1 MLMKC
6 LELGDKCAKYPVIQG
21 GMGVG
26 VSLSQLAGAV
36 AHAGGVGVISS
47 AQIGFDEPDFKTNTR
62 EANIRALTRHIKNA
76 LAMKREGL
84 VGVNVMVA
92 LKDYREH
99 VRTAAQ
105 AGADIIISG
114 AGLPVDL
121 PELVAGTGT
130 KIAPIVSSVKAV
142 KVILS
147 MWERKYKRTADM
159 VVIEGPE
166 AGGHLGFSREDIE
179 SGIRERFDDEIRGII
194 ECVKGYAERFGIH
207 IPVIAAGGIFN
218 GDDVRHALSLGADG
232 VQAAT
237 RFVATKE
244 CDASDAYKQAY
255 IDASADDITIIKS
268 PVGMPG
274 RALNNSFIRRI
285 KDNPERITECFGCLA
300 HCNPSQVPYC
310 ITKALINAVRGDIE
324 NGLIFCGSNV
334 SRIDCIITVDELMGE
349 LIV

>member
-62 EANIRALTRHIKNA
+62 EANVRALTRHIKNA

-194 ECVKGYAERFGIH
+194 ECVKGYAERFGVH

-218 GDDVRHALSLGADG
+218 GDDVRHVLSLGADG

-274 RALNNSFIRRI
+274 RALHNGMLRMPCTLQSFTGSVLYN
-285 KDNPERITECFGCLA
+285 KGT
-300 HCNPSQVPYC
+300 Y
-310 ITKALINAVRGDIE
+310 K
-324 NGLIFCGSNV
+324 CGQ
-334 SRIDCIITVDELMGE
+334 GGY
-349 LIV
+349 

>member
-1 MLMKC
+1 
-6 LELGDKCAKYPVIQG
+6 
-21 GMGVG
+21 
-26 VSLSQLAGAV
+26 
-36 AHAGGVGVISS
+36 
-47 AQIGFDEPDFKTNTR
+47 
-62 EANIRALTRHIKNA
+62 
-76 LAMKREGL
+76 
-84 VGVNVMVA
+84 
-92 LKDYREH
+92 
-99 VRTAAQ
+99 
-105 AGADIIISG
+105 
-114 AGLPVDL
+114 
-121 PELVAGTGT
+121 
-130 KIAPIVSSVKAV
+130 
-142 KVILS
+142 

-194 ECVKGYAERFGIH
+194 ECVKGYAERFGVH

-334 SRIDCIITVDELMGE
+334 SRIDRIITVDELMGE

>member
-194 ECVKGYAERFGIH
+194 ECVKGYAERFGVH

-285 KDNPERITECFGCLA
+285 KDNPERITECFGCLT

-334 SRIDCIITVDELMGE
+334 SRIDRIITVDELMGE

>member
-26 VSLSQLAGAV
+26 VSLSRLAGAV

-47 AQIGFDEPDFKTNTR
+47 AQIGFDEPDFKNNTK
-62 EANIRALTRHIKNA
+62 EANKRALTRHVKEA

-84 VGVNVMVA
+84 VGVNVMTA
-92 LKDYREH
+92 LRDYREH
-99 VRTAAQ
+99 VRTAVQ

-130 KIAPIVSSVKAV
+130 KIAPIVSSVKAA

-179 SGIRERFDDEIRGII
+179 SGIGERFDDVIKGIA
-194 ECVKGYAERFGIH
+194 ECVNGYGERFGVH
-207 IPVIAAGGIFN
+207 IPVIVAGGIFN
-218 GDDVRHALSLGADG
+218 GDDVRHALLIGADG

-244 CDASDAYKQAY
+244 CDADDAYKQAY
-255 IDASADDITIIKS
+255 IDASAEDITIIKS

-285 KDNPERITECFGCLA
+285 KNNPEHITECFGCLA
-300 HCNPSQVPYC
+300 NCNPSQVPYC

-334 SRIDCIITVDELMGE
+334 SRIDHITTVDELMSE

>member
-147 MWERKYKRTADM
+147 MWERKYKRTAAM

-194 ECVKGYAERFGIH
+194 ECVKGYAERFGVH

-218 GDDVRHALSLGADG
+218 GDDVRHALSLGADV

-300 HCNPSQVPYC
+300 HCNPAQVPCC

-334 SRIDCIITVDELMGE
+334 SRIDRIITVDELMGE

>member
-130 KIAPIVSSVKAV
+130 KIAPIVSTERSAA
-142 KVILS
+142 VILKY
-147 MWERKYKRTADM
+147 WDRKYHRTADL
-159 VVIEGPE
+159 VVIEGPK
-166 AGGHLGFSREDIE
+166 AGGHLGFSREQLE
-179 SGIRERFDDEIRGII
+179 E
-194 ECVKGYAERFGIH
+194 YAEYDDKEYITTMNFVKNNIKIRNKFSFKSDFGKVTIFAGATGFTGAAYLSSESAVKCGSGLVT
-207 IPVIAAGGIFN
+207 VICDKEIQPI
-218 GDDVRHALSLGADG
+218 LSCKLSEAMT
-232 VQAAT
+232 ANYMKK
-237 RFVATKE
+237 KE
-244 CDASDAYKQAY
+244 
-255 IDASADDITIIKS
+255 
-268 PVGMPG
+268 
-274 RALNNSFIRRI
+274 
-285 KDNPERITECFGCLA
+285 
-300 HCNPSQVPYC
+300 
-310 ITKALINAVRGDIE
+310 LIN
-324 NGLIFCGSNV
+324 
-334 SRIDCIITVDELMGE
+334 
-349 LIV
+349 

>member
-6 LELGDKCAKYPVIQG
+6 LRLGDKYAKYPVIQG

-26 VSLSQLAGAV
+26 VSLSGLAGAV

-47 AQIGFDEPDFKTNTR
+47 AQIGFDEPDFKNNTR
-62 EANIRALTRHIKNA
+62 EANIRALTKHIKNA

-84 VGVNVMVA
+84 VGVNVMTA

-114 AGLPVDL
+114 AGLPVEL
-121 PELVAGTGT
+121 PELVEKTGT
-130 KIAPIVSSVKAV
+130 KIAPIVSSVKAA

-166 AGGHLGFSREDIE
+166 AGGHLGFGAEDIE
-179 SGIRERFDDEIRGII
+179 SGISDRFDDEIIGII
-194 ECVKGYAERFGIH
+194 ECVKGYAEHFGVH
-207 IPVIAAGGIFN
+207 IPVIVAGGIFD
-218 GDDVRHALSLGADG
+218 GDDARHAMSLGADG

-237 RFVATKE
+237 RFVATRE
-244 CDASDAYKQAY
+244 CDADDAYKQAY
-255 IDASADDITIIKS
+255 IDASEGDVVIIKS

-285 KDNPERITECFGCLA
+285 NDRPEHITECFGCLA

-310 ITKALINAVRGDIE
+310 ITKALINAVRGDTE

-334 SRIDCIITVDELMGE
+334 SRIDRITTVDEVMSE